1 MPSDNLRHGYE
12 VTMHTGL
19 EYQNTMVTDGKAAVS
34 LQDLPI
40 ELVAQVLTHVADIET
55 LDSLIRAWPAAY
67 RVFECSAVDITEAV
81 LSSGYASGYVCGHIR
96 VIFRII
102 ALLRSGTLPIS
113 SLADFQR
120 RVIID
125 AMRSVSRVRSS
136 RNGFAP
142 DLLAR
147 ETPPAV
153 IRSLL
158 ATYRQVM
165 SASLG
170 CLTYYLDSFKTLE
183 PEHPIDKGIKNPNP
197 AWSQDISTWQ
207 SRPQG
212 RKFNIRDVGPPSW
225 TEEQRVNRA
234 FWRLQLLYDLKR
246 AASRGLLDWP
256 DDSKAALCDI
266 VAVSRP
272 IGEYA
277 NYWLRTRRYAYTTW
291 AGSSDFYHAWVHD
304 IPYAAHK
311 PCPPEY
317 EELISVVDY
326 VRAVHGQEASERLV
340 KGEVCL
346 AELQG
351 PVEIYREWSLAKPG
365 VKDWKTLIGPSVGA
379 ERHYRGPQGRSI
391 LDMVD
396 FDPLGRYGF
405 AFWSWERMF
414 AYGLATRSHSEFEDY
429 RVTYAWESILSPEEV
444 ARAEWE
450 MGKMT

>member
-1 MPSDNLRHGYE
+1 MLSDSLRRGDE
-12 VTMHTGL
+12 VTRHIGL
-19 EYQNTMVTDGKAAVS
+19 EYQNTMAADGKAAVS
-34 LQDLPI
+34 LQDLPT
-40 ELVAQVLTHVADIET
+40 ELVALILTHVADIAT

-67 RVFECSAVDITEAV
+67 RVFESSAVGITEAV
-81 LSSGYASGYVCGHIR
+81 LSSGYVCGHIR

-102 ALLRSGTLPIS
+102 ALLRSGTLPIPN
-113 SLADFQR
+113 LADFRR
-120 RVIID
+120 RVIVD
-125 AMRSVSRVRSS
+125 AMRYPSRVRSS
-136 RNGFAP
+136 RDGFAP
-142 DLLAR
+142 AFLAK

-170 CLTYYLDSFKTLE
+170 CLTYHLARFKTLK
-183 PEHPIDKGIKNPNP
+183 PEHPIDRTIKNPV
-197 AWSQDISTWQ
+197 WGRDIPTWQ

-212 RKFNIRDVGPPSW
+212 REFNVRNVGPPSW

-256 DDSKAALCDI
+256 DDNKAALCDI

-272 IGEYA
+272 IGGPTHLS
-277 NYWLRTRRYAYTTW
+277 LRSRRYGHEIW
-291 AGSSDFYHAWVHD
+291 AGSSDFYHAWVHTV
-304 IPYAAHK
+304 PYSGHY
-311 PCPPEY
+311 PGPPEY
-317 EELISVVDY
+317 EELISVVNY
-326 VRAVHGQEASERLV
+326 VRIVHGQEASERLA

-346 AELQG
+346 AGLQG

-365 VKDWKTLIGPSVGA
+365 VKDWKTLVRPSAGA
-379 ERHYRGPQGRSI
+379 GNYDYGLRGSSI
-391 LDMVD
+391 LNMVD
-396 FDPLGRYGF
+396 FDTFGRYGF

-414 AYGLATRSHSEFEDY
+414 AYGLARRSESEYEEY

-450 MGKMT
+450 IGNRT

>member
-1 MPSDNLRHGYE
+1 MAA
-12 VTMHTGL
+12 
-19 EYQNTMVTDGKAAVS
+19 DGKAAVS
-34 LQDLPI
+34 LQDLPT
-40 ELVAQVLTHVADIET
+40 ELVTPILTHVADIAT

-67 RVFECSAVDITEAV
+67 RVFESSAVDITEAV
-81 LSSGYASGYVCGHIR
+81 LSSGYVCGHIR

-113 SLADFQR
+113 NLADFRR
-120 RVIID
+120 RVIVD
-125 AMRSVSRVRSS
+125 AMRYPSRVRSS
-136 RNGFAP
+136 RDGFAP
-142 DLLAR
+142 AFLAR

-170 CLTYYLDSFKTLE
+170 CLTSYLDRFNTLK
-183 PEHPIDKGIKNPNP
+183 PEHPIDRTIKEP
-197 AWSQDISTWQ
+197 ARSPDTLIWQ

-212 RKFNIRDVGPPSW
+212 REFNVRNVGPPSW

-246 AASRGLLDWP
+246 ASSRGLLDWP

-272 IGEYA
+272 IGGDTRYS
-277 NYWLRTRRYAYTTW
+277 LRSRRYGYQAW
-291 AGSSDFYHAWVHD
+291 AGCSDFYHAWVHTV
-304 IPYAAHK
+304 PYNGHY
-311 PCPPEY
+311 PGPPEY

-326 VRAVHGQEASERLV
+326 VRTVHGQEASERLA

-365 VKDWKTLIGPSVGA
+365 IKDWKKLVDASVA
-379 ERHYRGPQGRSI
+379 ANRGYYWQQGSSI
-391 LDMVD
+391 LHMVD
-396 FDPLGRYGF
+396 FDTFGRYGF

-414 AYGLATRSHSEFEDY
+414 AYGLARRSESDYEDY

-450 MGKMT
+450 IGNKT

>member
-1 MPSDNLRHGYE
+1 MYQK
-12 VTMHTGL
+12 TMAA
-19 EYQNTMVTDGKAAVS
+19 DGKAAVS
-34 LQDLPI
+34 LQDLPT
-40 ELVAQVLTHVADIET
+40 ELVAPILTRVADIAT

-67 RVFECSAVDITEAV
+67 RVFESSAADITEAV
-81 LSSGYASGYVCGHIR
+81 LSSGYVCGHIR

-113 SLADFQR
+113 NLADFRR
-120 RVIID
+120 RVIVD
-125 AMRSVSRVRSS
+125 AMRYASRVRSS
-136 RNGFAP
+136 PSGFAP
-142 DLLAR
+142 ALLAR

-165 SASLG
+165 LASLG
-170 CLTYYLDSFKTLE
+170 CLTYYLERFKTLK
-183 PEHPIDKGIKNPNP
+183 PEHPIDRTIKNP
-197 AWSQDISTWQ
+197 AWSEHVPAWQ

-212 RKFNIRDVGPPSW
+212 RKFNVRDIGPPSW

-272 IGEYA
+272 IRESA
-277 NYWLRTRRYAYTTW
+277 HFWRRNRRYVHQTW
-291 AGSSDFYHAWVHD
+291 ADCSDFYHAWVHNF
-304 IPYAAHK
+304 PYAPND

-326 VRAVHGQEASERLV
+326 VRTVYGQEASGRLI

-351 PVEIYREWSLAKPG
+351 PVEIYREWSLANPG
-365 VKDWKTLIGPSVGA
+365 VKDWKTLVGASVGA
-379 ERHYRGPQGRSI
+379 ERYYYGQRGKSI

-396 FDPLGRYGF
+396 FDALGRYGF

-414 AYGLATRSHSEFEDY
+414 AYGLAKRSESEYEDY

-444 ARAEWE
+444 TRAEWE
-450 MGKMT
+450 IENKT